1 MELERGHK
9 TVREKGSSKEAML
22 EARDLV
28 KIYRRGTPPALNEL
42 TISIRE
48 GEVFGLLGP
57 NGAGKTTAISI
68 MNTLLK
74 PTSGTITVCGFDAL
88 RYPAQVRR
96 LIGFVPQ
103 EIALYQ
109 NLTIREN
116 LRFFGRIYGLRG
128 KDLVRRISEF
138 LELVGLEESA
148 GQKVFTCS
156 GGMKRRANLAAG
168 ILHKPKLL
176 FLDEPTVGI
185 DPQSRNLILE
195 RLSAM
200 KESTTM
206 VYTTHYMEEAESLC
220 SLVAIMDAGHIIAEG
235 SPEELVNRLPGCAN
249 LEALFLALTGK
260 QLRD

>member
-1 MELERGHK
+1 
-9 TVREKGSSKEAML
+9 VREKEPSQETML

-28 KIYRRGTPPALNEL
+28 KFYRKGTRPALNGL
-42 TISIRE
+42 TVSIKE
-48 GEVFGLLGP
+48 SQVFGLLGP
-57 NGAGKTTAISI
+57 NGAGKTTALSI

-74 PTSGTITVCGFDAL
+74 PTSGTISVCGIDAL
-88 RYPAQVRR
+88 RYPAQVRE

-109 NLTIREN
+109 NLTVREN
-116 LRFFGRIYGLRG
+116 LHFFGRIYGLRG
-128 KDLVRRISEF
+128 KELDHRASEF

-148 GQKVFTCS
+148 GQPVFSCS

-168 ILHKPKLL
+168 ILHRPKLL

-200 KESTTM
+200 KERTTM

-220 SLVAIMDAGHIIAEG
+220 SYVAIMDAGRIIAEG
-235 SPEELVNRLPGCAN
+235 SPGELIGRPPGYAD

>member
-1 MELERGHK
+1 LK
-9 TVREKGSSKEAML
+9 EKGSSGESLLDAQQ
-22 EARDLV
+22 LV
-28 KIYRRGTPPALNEL
+28 KVYRKGASPALNGL
-42 TISIRE
+42 TVSIRE

-74 PTSGTITVCGFDAL
+74 PTSGNITVCGIDAL
-88 RYPAQVRR
+88 RYPAQVRG

-103 EIALYQ
+103 EIALYP
-109 NLTIREN
+109 NLTVREN
-116 LRFFGRIYGLRG
+116 LQFFGRMYGLRG
-128 KDLVRRISEF
+128 RDLALRTSEF
-138 LELVGLEESA
+138 LEIVGLEESA
-148 GQKVFTCS
+148 GQRIFTCS

-195 RLSAM
+195 RLSVM
-200 KESTTM
+200 KERTTM

-220 SLVAIMDAGHIIAEG
+220 SYVAIMDAGQIIAEG
-235 SPEELVNRLPGCAN
+235 SPQELIRHLPGCAN
-249 LEALFLALTGK
+249 LEALFLGLTGK

>member
-1 MELERGHK
+1 MRPLIIDTQQLVKVYR
-9 TVREKGSSKEAML
+9 KGSK
-22 EARDLV
+22 
-28 KIYRRGTPPALNEL
+28 PALNGL
-42 TISIRE
+42 TVSIRE

-68 MNTLLK
+68 MNTLLR
-74 PTSGTITVCGFDAL
+74 PTSGGISVCGIDAL
-88 RYPAQVRR
+88 RYPAQVREF
-96 LIGFVPQ
+96 IGFVPQ

-109 NLTIREN
+109 NLTVREN
-116 LRFFGRIYGLRG
+116 LHFFGRIYGLRG
-128 KDLVRRISEF
+128 KELTKRISEF

-148 GQKVFTCS
+148 GQRVFACS

-168 ILHKPKLL
+168 ILHRPKLL

-195 RLSAM
+195 RLLTM
-200 KESTTM
+200 KAGTTM

-220 SLVAIMDAGHIIAEG
+220 SHVAIMDAGQIIAEG
-235 SPEELVNRLPGCAN
+235 SPEELISRPPGYAD

>member
-1 MELERGHK
+1 MVSDVKILSVHR
-9 TVREKGSSKEAML
+9 
-22 EARDLV
+22 LV
-28 KIYRRGTPPALNEL
+28 KIYPKKSQPAINGL
-42 TISIRE
+42 TFSITE

-68 MNTLLK
+68 MTTLLK
-74 PTSGTITVCGFDAL
+74 PTSGSLTVCGLDVL
-88 RYPAQVRR
+88 RYPAQVRG

-109 NLTIREN
+109 NLTLREN

-128 KDLVRRISEF
+128 RELTTHISEF
-138 LELVGLEESA
+138 IELVGLEESA
-148 GQKVFTCS
+148 DSLVFTFS

-168 ILHKPKLL
+168 ILHKPKVL
-176 FLDEPTVGI
+176 FLDEPTVGV

-195 RLSAM
+195 RIAGF
-200 KESTTM
+200 KEKITM

-220 SLVAIMDAGHIIAEG
+220 SYVAIMDAGQIIIEGAPAELIQRF
-235 SPEELVNRLPGCAN
+235 PESAA
-249 LEALFLALTGK
+249 LEALFIKLTGK

>member
-1 MELERGHK
+1 LK
-9 TVREKGSSKEAML
+9 EKGSSRESL
-22 EARDLV
+22 LDARQLI
-28 KIYRRGTPPALNEL
+28 KIYRKASKPALNGL
-42 TISIRE
+42 NISVRE

-74 PTSGTITVCGFDAL
+74 PTSGSITVCGVNAL
-88 RYPAQVRR
+88 RNPAQIRR

-109 NLTIREN
+109 NLTVREN
-116 LRFFGRIYGLRG
+116 LQFFGRIYGLRG
-128 KDLVRRISEF
+128 KELAMRTSEF

-148 GQKVFTCS
+148 GQRIFACS

-195 RLSAM
+195 RLLVM
-200 KESTTM
+200 KEKTTM
-206 VYTTHYMEEAESLC
+206 VYTTHYMEEAETLC
-220 SLVAIMDAGHIIAEG
+220 SYVAIMDAGQIIAEG
-235 SPEELVNRLPGCAN
+235 SPEELIRHLPGCAN
-249 LEALFLALTGK
+249 LEALFLGLTGK

>member
-1 MELERGHK
+1 M
-9 TVREKGSSKEAML
+9 REKGSSNENLL
-22 EARDLV
+22 EARQLV
-28 KIYRRGTPPALNEL
+28 KFYRKASMPALNGL
-42 TISIRE
+42 TVSIRE

-74 PTSGTITVCGFDAL
+74 PTSGSITVCGINAV
-88 RYPAQVRR
+88 RYPAQVRG

-109 NLTIREN
+109 NLTVREN
-116 LRFFGRIYGLRG
+116 LQFFGRIYGLRG
-128 KDLVRRISEF
+128 KELAVRISEF

-148 GQKVFTCS
+148 GQRVFACS

-168 ILHKPKLL
+168 ILHKPKLV

-200 KESTTM
+200 KERTTM
-206 VYTTHYMEEAESLC
+206 VYTTHYMEEAETLC
-220 SLVAIMDAGHIIAEG
+220 SNVAIMDSGHIIAEG
-235 SPEELVNRLPGCAN
+235 SPEGLIRSRPGCVN

>member
-1 MELERGHK
+1 MK
-9 TVREKGSSKEAML
+9 EKGSSDKSML
-22 EARDLV
+22 DVRQLV
-28 KIYRRGTPPALNEL
+28 KVYRNASRPALNGL
-42 TISIRE
+42 NVSIRE

-74 PTSGTITVCGFDAL
+74 PTSGSITVCGINAL
-88 RYPAQVRR
+88 KYPAQVRG

-109 NLTIREN
+109 NLTVQEN
-116 LRFFGRIYGLRG
+116 LQFFGRIYGLRG
-128 KDLVRRISEF
+128 KELGLRTSEF
-138 LELVGLEESA
+138 LELVGLAENA
-148 GQKVFTCS
+148 DQRVFACS
-156 GGMKRRANLAAG
+156 GGMKRRANLAVG

-195 RLSAM
+195 RLSDM
-200 KESTTM
+200 KERTTM

-220 SLVAIMDAGHIIAEG
+220 SNVAIMDAGQIIAEG
-235 SPEELVNRLPGCAN
+235 SPEELIRRLPGCAN

>member
-1 MELERGHK
+1 MVEAYDLIKFYR
-9 TVREKGSSKEAML
+9 KGS
-22 EARDLV
+22 R
-28 KIYRRGTPPALNEL
+28 PALNRF
-42 TISIRE
+42 TVSIRE
-48 GEVFGLLGP
+48 KEVFGLLGP

-74 PTSGTITVCGFDAL
+74 PTSGRISVCGIDAL
-88 RYPAQVRR
+88 RYPAGVRE

-103 EIALYQ
+103 EIALYD
-109 NLTIREN
+109 NLTVREN
-116 LRFFGRIYGLRG
+116 LHFFGRIYGLRG
-128 KDLVRRISEF
+128 KELARRISEF

-148 GQKVFTCS
+148 DQPVYSCS

-168 ILHKPKLL
+168 ILHRPKLL

-200 KESTTM
+200 QERTTM

-220 SLVAIMDAGHIIAEG
+220 SYVAIMDDGRIMAEG
-235 SPEELVNRLPGCAN
+235 SPKELISRPPGYTD

>member
-1 MELERGHK
+1 
-9 TVREKGSSKEAML
+9 VRDKGPSQEAML

-28 KIYRRGTPPALNEL
+28 KIYRKGSRPALNGL
-42 TISIRE
+42 TVSIKE
-48 GEVFGLLGP
+48 GEVYGLLGP
-57 NGAGKTTAISI
+57 NGAGKTTAISV
-68 MNTLLK
+68 MNTLLR
-74 PTSGTITVCGFDAL
+74 PTSGSITVCGINAL
-88 RYPAQVRR
+88 KYPAQVRG

-109 NLTIREN
+109 NLTVREN
-116 LRFFGRIYGLRG
+116 LQFFGRIYGLRG
-128 KDLVRRISEF
+128 KDLARRTSEF

-148 GQKVFTCS
+148 GQRVFACS

-220 SLVAIMDAGHIIAEG
+220 SYVAIMDAGHIMAEG
-235 SPEELVNRLPGCAN
+235 TPEALIRSLPGCAN

>member
-1 MELERGHK
+1 MK
-9 TVREKGSSKEAML
+9 EKGSSSESIID
-22 EARDLV
+22 ARQLV
-28 KIYRRGTPPALNEL
+28 KVYRKGSNPALNGL
-42 TISIRE
+42 TVSIRE

-74 PTSGTITVCGFDAL
+74 PTSGTLSVCGIDAL
-88 RYPAQVRR
+88 RYPPQVRG

-109 NLTIREN
+109 NLTVREN
-116 LRFFGRIYGLRG
+116 LRFFGQIYGLRG
-128 KDLVRRISEF
+128 KELSRRVSEF

-148 GQKVFTCS
+148 GQRVFACS

-168 ILHKPKLL
+168 ILHRPRLL

-195 RLSAM
+195 KLLVM
-200 KESTTM
+200 KERTTM

-220 SLVAIMDAGHIIAEG
+220 SHVAIMDAGHIIAEG
-235 SPEELVNRLPGCAN
+235 SPEELIRRPPGYAD
-249 LEALFLALTGK
+249 LEALFLTLTGK

>member
-1 MELERGHK
+1 MK
-9 TVREKGSSKEAML
+9 EKGPPPGNIL
-22 EARDLV
+22 EAQQLV
-28 KIYRRGTPPALNEL
+28 KFYGKGSQPALNGL
-42 TISIRE
+42 TVSIRE

-74 PTSGTITVCGFDAL
+74 PTSGSISVCGIDAL
-88 RYPAQVRR
+88 RHPARVRG

-109 NLTIREN
+109 NLTVREN
-116 LRFFGRIYGLRG
+116 LQFFGRIYGLGG
-128 KDLVRRISEF
+128 KELAGRISEF

-148 GQKVFTCS
+148 GQRVFACS

-168 ILHKPKLL
+168 ILHRPKLL

-200 KESTTM
+200 KEKTTM

-220 SLVAIMDAGHIIAEG
+220 SYVAIMDAGHIIAEG
-235 SPEELVNRLPGCAN
+235 SPKALISRPPGYTD

>member
-1 MELERGHK
+1 MRK
-9 TVREKGSSKEAML
+9 KDPSSQIML
-22 EARDLV
+22 EAHDLI
-28 KIYRRGTPPALNEL
+28 KFYRRGSRPALNRF
-42 TISIRE
+42 TISIMER
-48 GEVFGLLGP
+48 EVFGLLGP

-74 PTSGTITVCGFDAL
+74 PTSGSISVCGIDVL
-88 RYPAQVRR
+88 GSPARIR
-96 LIGFVPQ
+96 ELIGFVPQ
-103 EIALYQ
+103 EIALYD
-109 NLTIREN
+109 NLTVREN
-116 LRFFGRIYGLRG
+116 LHFFGRLYGLRG
-128 KDLVRRISEF
+128 KELAGRISEY

-148 GQKVFTCS
+148 DQPVHACS

-195 RLSAM
+195 RLSDM
-200 KESTTM
+200 REKTTM

-220 SLVAIMDAGHIIAEG
+220 SYVAIMDNGYIIAEG
-235 SPEELVNRLPGCAN
+235 SPEELIRRSPGYAD

>member
-1 MELERGHK
+1 MK
-9 TVREKGSSKEAML
+9 EKGTSSESII
-22 EARDLV
+22 DTQHLV
-28 KIYRRGTPPALNEL
+28 KVYRKGAKPALNGL
-42 TISIRE
+42 TVSIRE

-74 PTSGTITVCGFDAL
+74 PTSGSISVCGIDAL
-88 RYPAQVRR
+88 RYPAQVRG

-103 EIALYQ
+103 EIALYL

-116 LRFFGRIYGLRG
+116 LHFFGRIYGLQG
-128 KDLVRRISEF
+128 KDLTRRISEF

-148 GQKVFTCS
+148 GQRVSACS

-168 ILHKPKLL
+168 ILHRPKLL

-195 RLSAM
+195 KLLAM
-200 KESTTM
+200 KERTTM

-220 SLVAIMDAGHIIAEG
+220 SQVAIMDAGQIIAEG
-235 SPEELVNRLPGCAN
+235 SPEELISRPPGYVD

>member
-1 MELERGHK
+1 MK
-9 TVREKGSSKEAML
+9 EKGSSYENILDAQQ
-22 EARDLV
+22 LV
-28 KIYRRGTPPALNEL
+28 KIYRKGSPPALNGL
-42 TISIRE
+42 TVSIRE

-68 MNTLLK
+68 MNTLLN
-74 PTSGTITVCGFDAL
+74 PTSGRLSVCGIDAL
-88 RYPAQVRR
+88 RYPSQVRE

-109 NLTIREN
+109 NLTVREN
-116 LRFFGRIYGLRG
+116 LHFFGRIYGLQG
-128 KDLVRRISEF
+128 KELARRVSEI
-138 LELVGLEESA
+138 LEMVGLEESA
-148 GQKVFTCS
+148 GQPVFACS

-200 KESTTM
+200 KERTTM

-220 SLVAIMDAGHIIAEG
+220 SYVAIMDAGQIIAEG
-235 SPEELVNRLPGCAN
+235 LPEELTSRPPGYAD

>member
-1 MELERGHK
+1 M
-9 TVREKGSSKEAML
+9 REKQPSNETML

-28 KIYRRGTPPALNEL
+28 KFYRKGARPALNGL
-42 TISIRE
+42 TVSIKER
-48 GEVFGLLGP
+48 EVFGLLGP
-57 NGAGKTTAISI
+57 NGAGKTTALSI

-74 PTSGTITVCGFDAL
+74 PTSGTISVCGIDAL
-88 RYPAQVRR
+88 RYPAQVRE

-109 NLTIREN
+109 NLTVREN
-116 LRFFGRIYGLRG
+116 LHFFGRIYGLRG
-128 KDLVRRISEF
+128 KELDHRISEF

-148 GQKVFTCS
+148 GQRVFACS

-168 ILHKPKLL
+168 ILHRPKLL

-200 KESTTM
+200 KERTTM

-220 SLVAIMDAGHIIAEG
+220 SYVAIMDAGHIIAEG
-235 SPEELVNRLPGCAN
+235 SPEELIGRLPGYAD

>member
-1 MELERGHK
+1 VK
-9 TVREKGSSKEAML
+9 KKESDNPIML
-22 EARDLV
+22 DARQLV
-28 KIYRRGTPPALNEL
+28 KVYRNSSRPALNGL
-42 TISIRE
+42 TVSIRE

-74 PTSGTITVCGFDAL
+74 PTSGSLTICGIDVL
-88 RYPAQVRR
+88 KYPAQVRG
-96 LIGFVPQ
+96 LIGYVPQ

-109 NLTIREN
+109 NLTVREN
-116 LRFFGRIYGLRG
+116 LQFFGRIYGLRG
-128 KDLVRRISEF
+128 KELEMRISEF
-138 LELVGLEESA
+138 LELVGLEQST
-148 GQKVFTCS
+148 GQRIFACS
-156 GGMKRRANLAAG
+156 GGMRRRANLAAG

-200 KESTTM
+200 KEKTTM
-206 VYTTHYMEEAESLC
+206 VFTTHYMEEAESLC
-220 SLVAIMDAGHIIAEG
+220 SYLAIMDAGQIIAEG
-235 SPEELVNRLPGCAN
+235 APEELIGRSPGYTN

>member
-1 MELERGHK
+1 MK
-9 TVREKGSSKEAML
+9 EKGPPSENIL
-22 EARDLV
+22 EAQQLV
-28 KIYRRGTPPALNEL
+28 KFYGNGSKPALNGL
-42 TISIRE
+42 TVSIRE

-74 PTSGTITVCGFDAL
+74 PTSGSISVCGIDAL
-88 RYPAQVRR
+88 RHPAQVRG

-109 NLTIREN
+109 NLTVREN
-116 LRFFGRIYGLRG
+116 LQFFGRIYGLRG
-128 KDLVRRISEF
+128 KELAGRISEF

-148 GQKVFTCS
+148 GQRVFACS

-168 ILHKPKLL
+168 ILHRPKLL

-200 KESTTM
+200 KEKTTM

-220 SLVAIMDAGHIIAEG
+220 SYVAIMDAGHIIAEG
-235 SPEELVNRLPGCAN
+235 FPKELISRPPGYAD